1 MATGRTCSHQRYS
14 YILSG
19 RVGERKMES
28 DGVYCYKYDNDIE
41 QFEECYQGECPAYVK
56 NSYNGKIVMGCKF
69 VNNNVPIN

>member
-1 MATGRTCSHQRYS
+1 
-14 YILSG
+14 
-19 RVGERKMES
+19 MES